1 MSIEDPVQ
9 RRREFEANDVTVMLN
24 HKMEYSVVHH
34 ICTCLELKKKKRKNC
49 VCIWLLLGKTTTKI
63 NFSLQDQLQA

>member
-24 HKMEYSVVHH
+24 HKMGYSVVHH
-34 ICTCLELKKKKRKNC
+34 ICTCLELKKKKKKKLCLHMASVRKDYN
-49 VCIWLLLGKTTTKI
+49 
-63 NFSLQDQLQA
+63 QDKF